1 MKHLAIRV
9 LSVLLACMMLLT
21 SFVAC
26 GETGENSNNQNE
38 GKETSA
44 ATQAPDASDGE
55 GNVES
60 ETVNEVEDALSSL
73 GDIDFGDEEFCILHG
88 EMYQSEIWGENKVID
103 KENGG
108 DQLINDA
115 VYERNTLLEEKC
127 NLVFNHIAK
136 PDSAMQSTVTNE
148 VTAPTG
154 DFQLITTSARNSAS
168 YATSGYLRDY
178 IDMGVDLEYSWWD
191 SGTADFAL
199 EGQVFFM
206 NGAHN
211 FSDDNVTYVLIF
223 NKEMQQE
230 FANTVPDPYQ
240 TVLNWEWT
248 LDYFNQVIQGVSSDA
263 NGDGTYDEKDIY
275 GFLTTWEY
283 GNTFFMGCDLRYVLN
298 DRNSVEPT
306 LFLDSGKME
315 KALNVLE
322 LATAI
327 YHDNDATFMSP
338 PGQEILGLNAFK
350 EGRGLFFGE
359 VAQNLTALN
368 REMDGDYGVL
378 PVPKYDK
385 AQEFYRTWTHDVGSS
400 LSVVASVPDKD
411 AETVGNII
419 QMYAVLSYQYVK
431 PKFYDVM
438 LSTKSVRDPQS
449 PVMLDIIF
457 QNRVYDMAMYFNLG
471 FYELFKTDVN
481 NADGTFSSG
490 YAKVQ
495 KRFDREIDKILKKLR
510 AD

>member
-1 MKHLAIRV
+1 MKNTMLKL
-9 LSVLLACMMLLT
+9 LSLLLACLMLFSCL
-21 SFVAC
+21 VAC
-26 GETGENSNNQNE
+26 GESEDNPAES
-38 GKETSA
+38 K
-44 ATQAPDASDGE
+44 
-55 GNVES
+55 ES
-60 ETVNEVEDALSSL
+60 ESKKPEEGATENETADEVSEALNSL
-73 GDIDFGDEEFCILHG
+73 DEIDWGGEEFSILHA
-88 EMYQSEIWGENKVID
+88 ERYQNEIWGENKVVD

-127 NLVFNHIAK
+127 KLVFNHVAK
-136 PDSAMQSTVTNE
+136 PDDAMQSSVTNE
-148 VTAPTG
+148 ASAPTG
-154 DFQLITTSARNSAS
+154 DFQLITATARNSAS

-178 IDMGVDLEYSWWD
+178 IEMGVDLDYSWWD

-223 NKEMQQE
+223 NKQLQAEH
-230 FANTVPDPYQ
+230 ANTVPDPYE

-248 LDYFNQVIQGVSSDA
+248 LDYFNDVIQGVSSDS
-263 NGDGTYDEKDIY
+263 NGDGNWNEMDTY

-283 GNTFFMGCDLRYVLN
+283 GNTFFLGCDLRYVLN

-306 LFLDSGKME
+306 LFLDTGKMD
-315 KALNVLE
+315 KALTVLD

-327 YHDNDATFMSP
+327 YHDNNAAFMSP
-338 PGQEILGLNAFK
+338 PGQEGLGLNAFK

-385 AQEFYRTWTHDVGSS
+385 AQEFYRTWTHDSGSA
-400 LSVVASVPDKD
+400 LSVIASVSEQD

-419 QMYAVLSYQYVK
+419 QMYAILSYQYVK

-457 QNRVYDMAMYFNLG
+457 QNRVYDMAMYFDLG
-471 FYELFKTDVN
+471 FYELFKTSVN
-481 NADGTFSSG
+481 NADGKFSSS
-490 YAKVQ
+490 YTSAQ
-495 KRFDREIDKILKKLR
+495 KRFDRQIDRILEKLR
-510 AD
+510 K